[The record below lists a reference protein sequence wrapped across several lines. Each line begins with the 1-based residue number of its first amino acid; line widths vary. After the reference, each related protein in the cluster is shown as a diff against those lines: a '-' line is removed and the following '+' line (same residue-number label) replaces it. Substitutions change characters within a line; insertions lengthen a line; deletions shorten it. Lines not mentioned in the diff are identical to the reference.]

1 MQKRSLD
8 WMIYLGIVFLIYVN
22 ANRASENY
30 EAPPPPPELGPML
43 PGESPRDPSVLV
55 EMDSPA
61 SGIGTAF
68 AIDNEG
74 TWLTARHV
82 VDGCAVVGLNI
93 GGRKVVRVTTEISP
107 TTDTAVLRSEWKRRP
122 LASDL
127 YETRTIGEQG
137 YFFGFPKGRPGE
149 ATGSLLGRNRLV
161 VRGRYTSEEA
171 ILAWSELGR
180 TRGLRGSLGGM
191 SGGPALDKD
200 GEVIGVV
207 AAESPRR
214 GRIYTVA
221 PANLRAIIPKSTG
234 VTGAPITTDDY
245 GLQADRLRR
254 DRRVAQVICIV
265 K

>member
-1 MQKRSLD
+1 
-8 WMIYLGIVFLIYVN
+8 
-22 ANRASENY
+22 
-30 EAPPPPPELGPML
+30 
-43 PGESPRDPSVLV
+43 
-55 EMDSPA
+55 
-61 SGIGTAF
+61 
-68 AIDNEG
+68 
-74 TWLTARHV
+74 
-82 VDGCAVVGLNI
+82 
-93 GGRKVVRVTTEISP
+93 
-107 TTDTAVLRSEWKRRP
+107 
-122 LASDL
+122 
-127 YETRTIGEQG
+127 
-137 YFFGFPKGRPGE
+137 
-149 ATGSLLGRNRLV
+149 
-161 VRGRYTSEEA
+161 
-171 ILAWSELGR
+171 
-180 TRGLRGSLGGM
+180 M